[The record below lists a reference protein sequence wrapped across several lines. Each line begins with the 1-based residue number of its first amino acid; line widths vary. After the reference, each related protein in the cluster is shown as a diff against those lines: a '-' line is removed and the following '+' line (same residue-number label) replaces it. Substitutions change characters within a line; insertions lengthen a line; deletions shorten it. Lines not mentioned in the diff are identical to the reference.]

1 MATFLIAKGLQS
13 AYATL
18 ESKNSNTIYVCTDS
32 GNMYLGETPLFEEGA
47 FTGASLSGKV
57 ITFTKK
63 DSNSTTVDLSTFAL
77 STDVTAVGDRVTT
90 LETYVGT
97 NDTDGLGKKI
107 ADALAAAQAAQSSAN
122 AKVSSVTAA
131 NGITVAGTATA
142 PTVAVKAANDTITV
156 SASGVAVN
164 ASKFD
169 SAGSADAA
177 KAAVI
182 GSSSDASSAS
192 TIYGAKKYADEKI
205 AAQIASTYRY
215 KGSCTYDELPSE
227 GNVVGDVWNV
237 EDAHGNVPAGTNW
250 AWNGEEWDALAGD
263 IDLSPYA
270 KTADVASTYATK
282 SALSTLEGKVDTN
295 TAAITTLNGTGPGS
309 VTESISSAIEGLEY
323 EDSAKATQLVS
334 AVNQVGGVVKVT
346 RRALVVDDI
355 PTGIPT
361 SKISGLDT
369 TLASKVPTS
378 RTVNAKPLSS
388 DVVLGGAD
396 IALTGYTKGSTS
408 TSIAATDTINV
419 ALGKLEV
426 RVDAAASSGVQTI
439 TASDKSLTINPNKGS
454 VTAKV
459 AISSTGDNELTLGAD
474 GLYVQPMQWGTF

>member
-13 AYATL
+13 AYTAL
-18 ESKNSNTIYVCTDS
+18 NSKSANTIYVCTDS

-63 DSNSTTVDLSTFAL
+63 DGNSTTVNLSTFAL
-77 STDVTAVGDRVTT
+77 TTDVTAVGDRVTT

-97 NDTDGLGKKI
+97 DKTDGLGKKI

-122 AKVSSVTAA
+122 AKVARVSAA

-156 SASGVAVN
+156 NASGVAVN
-164 ASKFD
+164 ATKFD
-169 SAGSADAA
+169 AAGSANAA
-177 KAAVI
+177 KSAVI
-182 GSSSDASSAS
+182 GSASDASSAS

-215 KGSCTYDELPSE
+215 KGTCAYADLPSE
-227 GNVVGDVWNV
+227 GNVIGDVWNV

-250 AWNGEEWDALAGD
+250 AWNGTAWDALAGE

-282 SALSTLEGKVDTN
+282 SALSTLESKVTAN
-295 TAAITTLNGTGPGS
+295 TTAISTLNGAGEGS
-309 VTESISSAIEGLEY
+309 VSKSISDAIGALDKT
-323 EDSAKATQLVS
+323 DSVVSGQVVS
-334 AVNQVGGVVKVT
+334 AVSQTNGIITVS
-346 RRALVVDDI
+346 RRALVAADI
-355 PTGIPT
+355 PSLAT
-361 SKISGLDT
+361 SKITGLDAA
-369 TLASKVPTS
+369 LAGKVPTT
-378 RTVNAKPLSS
+378 RTVNKKALS
-388 DVVLGGAD
+388 DNIVLGGAD
-396 IALTGYTKGSTS
+396 IALTGYVKGSS
-408 TSIAATDTINV
+408 SAAIAATDTVNAAI
-419 ALGKLEV
+419 AKLEV
-426 RVDAAASSGVQTI
+426 KVDAAAASGVQSLTS
-439 TASDKSLTINPNKGS
+439 ADKSLTINPNSGA

-459 AISSTGDNELTLGAD
+459 ALSATSDNELTLGAD
-474 GLYVQPMQWGTF
+474 GLYVQPMQWGSF